1 MDKKKEYSAEE
12 KMDIVLAIL
21 KKPKKQK
28 QLLGKYDVGLST
40 YYKWK
45 NRFIHSGLAGLEE
58 YKRGPKSKP
67 VGQEKIQEIAKQLKA
82 AQDRN
87 NELATELEILKKN
100 ESWSSEG

>member
-1 MDKKKEYSAEE
+1 MDRKNEYSAEE
-12 KMDIVLAIL
+12 KMEIVLTIL
-21 KKPKKQK
+21 KNPKKQK

-45 NRFIHSGLAGLEE
+45 NRFVHGGLAGLEE
-58 YKRGPKSKP
+58 YKRGPKTSRGKAERL
-67 VGQEKIQEIAKQLKA
+67 QEVEKELKA

-100 ESWSSEG
+100 ESWSSEE